1 MMEIKAVDLYAQYG
15 IEKQEGA
22 TGALTCYVQ
31 DTTWELYTHRT
42 RPAVLII
49 PGGGYEFVSER
60 EGEPVAL
67 PFLNAGYQAFVLN
80 YSVKPL
86 SFPTALREA
95 CMAMRYIRENAATMD
110 VHDNMIA
117 AIGFSAG
124 GHLCGTLG
132 TMYDCPEVADL
143 GDGALLRPNALGLCY
158 PVTVSHG
165 ETHEGSFQNL
175 CKDDLSLRHRLSLE
189 RLVRKDM
196 PPVFLWHVR
205 DDSCVP
211 VSGSIA
217 LTMELEKQKVDY
229 AAHFYRRGGHGMSV
243 CGLQVFTPWCEA
255 WQSKDVPGWL
265 DTMLLF
271 FEEQGFAIIDDPTAD
286 TR

>member
-1 MMEIKAVDLYAQYG
+1 MNITTIDLYAYFG
-15 IEKQEGA
+15 IEKPQGA
-22 TGALTCYVQ
+22 KGELTCYVQ
-31 DTTWELYTHRT
+31 QTTWELHTCRT
-42 RPAVLII
+42 RPAVLIL

-60 EGEPVAL
+60 EEEPVAL
-67 PFLNAGYQAFVLN
+67 PFLNAGYQVFVLN

-86 SFPTALREA
+86 MFPIALREA
-95 CMAMRYIRENAATMD
+95 CLAMRYIRENARTFD
-110 VHDNMIA
+110 VNVNMVA

-132 TMYDCPEVADL
+132 TMYDCSEVVDI
-143 GDGALLRPNALGLCY
+143 GDAALLRPDALGLCY
-158 PVTVSHG
+158 PVTVSYG
-165 ETHEGSFQNL
+165 ETHEGSFLNL
-175 CKDDLSLRHRLSLE
+175 CGGDSALRQRLSLD

-196 PPVFLWHVR
+196 PPVFLWHIR
-205 DDSCVP
+205 DDFCVP

-243 CGLQVFTPWCEA
+243 CGPQVFTPWIEA

-265 DTMLLF
+265 DSMLLF
-271 FEEQGFAIIDDPTAD
+271 FQEIGFAILDEPKKD
-286 TR
+286 TK